1 MIEKI
6 LLIED
11 DTFFAKQMLRALR
24 RHFPDFRFDWVQT
37 VKEAEETM
45 ARHKYDLIISDLL
58 LPDSMGEH
66 IQTLAKRGHKD
77 LVLSAGSDEI
87 IKNEMLHLN
96 IVDFILK
103 GIDSDFDYLI
113 RIIKRLKANADKRIL
128 VVEDSDVIRKFYKKM
143 LESQFLKVSTARNG
157 KEGLEK
163 LKEEAVDLVVS
174 DYTMPEMDGL
184 QMLEAI
190 RKIYSMVE
198 MPFIVV
204 SSDEENQTVALFL
217 KMGANDY
224 LKKPFSKEEMLCRI
238 NNMLDT
244 LDMVRELK
252 HSAVTD
258 ALTGLPNR
266 RYLYEIAP
274 RLMKIAG
281 RYEDQPLSILMLDI
295 DYFKR
300 FNDKYGHQTG
310 DLVLKKVAQIIRLTL
325 RKSDIPIRFGG
336 EEFLVMMP
344 HTDLKRAFVVAEKLR
359 RKVAETEVVTPEGER
374 LHVTVSGG
382 VAQYHK
388 NMSLDEL
395 IKKADEALYK
405 AKAAGRNRIE
415 IANRAG

>member
-1 MIEKI
+1 
-6 LLIED
+6 
-11 DTFFAKQMLRALR
+11 
-24 RHFPDFRFDWVQT
+24 
-37 VKEAEETM
+37 
-45 ARHKYDLIISDLL
+45 
-58 LPDSMGEH
+58 
-66 IQTLAKRGHKD
+66 
-77 LVLSAGSDEI
+77 
-87 IKNEMLHLN
+87 
-96 IVDFILK
+96 
-103 GIDSDFDYLI
+103 
-113 RIIKRLKANADKRIL
+113 
-128 VVEDSDVIRKFYKKM
+128 
-143 LESQFLKVSTARNG
+143 
-157 KEGLEK
+157 
-163 LKEEAVDLVVS
+163 
-174 DYTMPEMDGL
+174 
-184 QMLEAI
+184 
-190 RKIYSMVE
+190 
-198 MPFIVV
+198 
-204 SSDEENQTVALFL
+204 
-217 KMGANDY
+217 
-224 LKKPFSKEEMLCRI
+224 MLCRI

-415 IANRAG
+415 IANREG